1 MIKLIKKYYPIAKVT
16 KTSGF
21 KGDVCLRPL
30 SRFFDEYIIEK
41 NLMIGSTLDDAN
53 KTSIEMVN
61 GVGKKRK
68 FKIFGFDSLHSA
80 KKIVGMTVFVQAPLD
95 AKINWISKD
104 ILGFNVIDELG
115 NNIGCV
121 SDVMWLPNYD
131 AYIINNEIKEHIIP
145 IIPEII
151 QRFDYKNEN
160 IIIKAMDGLLN

>member
-30 SRFFDEYIIEK
+30 SRFFDEYIIEE
-41 NLMIGSTLDDAN
+41 NLMIGSTLDDAI
-53 KTSIEMVN
+53 KIIIEMVN
-61 GVGKKRK
+61 GIGKKRK
-68 FKIFGFDSLHSA
+68 FKFSGFDSSTSA

-121 SDVMWLPNYD
+121 DDVMWLPNYD
-131 AYIINNEIKEHIIP
+131 AYIIHDEIKEYIIP

-151 QRFDYKNEN
+151 KRFDYENEN
-160 IIIKAMDGLLN
+160 IIIKVMDGLLN